1 MTAAKITIS
10 LPEPPLRKVRAAV
23 RAGEAASVS
32 ANVAAAVEEK
42 RGRDDLR
49 QMLEELAVET
59 GGPLTA
65 AERARARRDLGLPAR
80 KRARRRA

>member
-10 LPEPPLRKVRAAV
+10 LPVKALQKVRDAV
-23 RAGEAASVS
+23 NAGEASSVS
-32 ANVAAAVEEK
+32 AYLAAAVEEK

-49 QMLEELAVET
+49 QMLDEIARES

-65 AERARARRDLGLPAR
+65 AERAQARRDLGLPPR
-80 KRARRRA
+80 SRRRQRT